1 MVIAR
6 GLNLYKEGQMGWLP
20 SRSTHCVIKHLLTGL
35 LAARSL
41 ARIPSDESIAPMS
54 LLLLWEDTFTTTEIL
69 TC

>member
-1 MVIAR
+1 
-6 GLNLYKEGQMGWLP
+6 MGWLP